1 MISLFSLVF
10 GCEGASEMAMA
21 HAVQQEADKTP
32 GKEARAMEGFATA
45 LRQVRH
51 FLTPFETA
59 NRDFANSCNIQGLKY
74 RIPKD

>member
-1 MISLFSLVF
+1 
-10 GCEGASEMAMA
+10 MAMA

-51 FLTPFETA
+51 FLTPSYLRLNTVLLPIGVTYRASNTE
-59 NRDFANSCNIQGLKY
+59 Y
-74 RIPKD
+74 RISFLISVISPSLSL